1 MNDGI
6 FVFHIREASYDSQFA
21 ILKLL
26 RGVLLSCFLV
36 HGFDIDYFVS
46 SQESLFPE
54 TRKQKRDH
62 VLETLCCQ
70 LILYNEQ

>member
-6 FVFHIREASYDSQFA
+6 FVFHVRKASYGSQYA

-26 RGVLLSCFLV
+26 RGVLMSCFLV

-46 SQESLFPE
+46 LQVSLFPE
-54 TRKQKRDH
+54 TRKRKRDH

-70 LILYNEQ
+70 PILYNEQ